1 MPQEISISQQ
11 AVKARIYKLIDALV
25 EGTKTEHEVQESI
38 MRWWNLVHPEDRPMA
53 RKYVLALLQ
62 RANASL
68 TAVSD
73 GLMASQNFQQTM
85 HDPMVAKARSASPRE
100 TIN

>member
-1 MPQEISISQQ
+1 MPQEGSISQQ

-38 MRWWNLVHPEDRPMA
+38 MRWWNLVHPEDRAMA
-53 RKYVLALLQ
+53 RKYVLTLLD
-62 RANASL
+62 RAHASL
-68 TAVSD
+68 AAVSD
-73 GLMASQNFQQTM
+73 GLMASHNFQEM
-85 HDPMVAKARSASPRE
+85 HDPMVAKVRTVSPRQ